1 MAKTDVLKFSKEKQG
16 YSCEFIS
23 VGKCAIQIDRE
34 KNGTLI
40 IYAKIEGMEYALL
53 YQYSSTQFKDNVI
66 FELDV
71 QKGLSVKIVS
81 EVGVMSAKMAYEDEG
96 L

>member
-34 KNGTLI
+34 KR
-40 IYAKIEGMEYALL
+40 
-53 YQYSSTQFKDNVI
+53 
-66 FELDV
+66 
-71 QKGLSVKIVS
+71 S
-81 EVGVMSAKMAYEDEG
+81 EERRVGKECRSRWSPYH
-96 L
+96 

>member
-34 KNGTLI
+34 KMGR
-40 IYAKIEGMEYALL
+40 LL
-53 YQYSSTQFKDNVI
+53 YTQR
-66 FELDV
+66 
-71 QKGLSVKIVS
+71 
-81 EVGVMSAKMAYEDEG
+81 
-96 L
+96 

>member
-34 KNGTLI
+34 KKWDAYYIRKDRRNGVCT
-40 IYAKIEGMEYALL
+40 
-53 YQYSSTQFKDNVI
+53 
-66 FELDV
+66 
-71 QKGLSVKIVS
+71 IVPILFHS
-81 EVGVMSAKMAYEDEG
+81 I
-96 L
+96 

>member
-53 YQYSSTQFKDNVI
+53 KQNSSILFNN
-66 FELDV
+66 
-71 QKGLSVKIVS
+71 
-81 EVGVMSAKMAYEDEG
+81 
-96 L
+96 

>member
-40 IYAKIEGMEYALL
+40 IYAKIEGSMHYCTNTLPL
-53 YQYSSTQFKDNVI
+53 KN
-66 FELDV
+66 
-71 QKGLSVKIVS
+71 GL
-81 EVGVMSAKMAYEDEG
+81 
-96 L
+96 